1 MSKTQKTVK
10 LDTEIYEAAQEWI
23 EVNGSIFNFSSL
35 TEAAIKKFI
44 TELHTIQPIAL
55 EQDEVSKLTKQA
67 MKKHKKALDR
77 LK

>member
-10 LDTEIYEAAQEWI
+10 LDTEIYEAAREWI
-23 EVNGSIFNFSSL
+23 EINGSIFNFSSL

-44 TELHTIQPIAL
+44 TELHTIEPVAL
-55 EQDEVSKLTKQA
+55 SKEDVSKLTKQA